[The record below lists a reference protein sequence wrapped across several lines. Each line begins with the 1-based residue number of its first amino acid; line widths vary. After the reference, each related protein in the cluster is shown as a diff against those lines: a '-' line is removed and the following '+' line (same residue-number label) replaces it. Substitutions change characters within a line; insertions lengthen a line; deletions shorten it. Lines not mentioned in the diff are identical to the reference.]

1 MDLKRSLGLRERCQ
15 PRRPTRASMVMP
27 RARCVHAERAID
39 ARRPGFP
46 QPLSLFLSPVLR
58 AAPCHPGRA
67 PGVASELGNQL
78 RPDGDHPNEKCDRR
92 QRRSLFHEYLQHAYL
107 LIRNIRRTL
116 FLFCSDL
123 SSVVVAQFEKCPL
136 WLILDWCRLP
146 KLRGGTCYATSRCDA
161 GGRSIDAIWYAASTN
176 SVVLG
181 RLGWVIVRTPDT
193 RNRSRPYP

>member
-1 MDLKRSLGLRERCQ
+1 MDLKRSLGLRERRQ
-15 PRRPTRASMVMP
+15 PRRPTRPSMVMP

-78 RPDGDHPNEKCDRR
+78 RPDGDHPDEKCDRR
-92 QRRSLFHEYLQHAYL
+92 QRRRLFHEYLQHAYL

-116 FLFCSDL
+116 FLFCSNL

-136 WLILDWCRLP
+136 WLILDRRAAFRNSGEERVMQLP
-146 KLRGGTCYATSRCDA
+146 VSMPGKINRCDLVRA
-161 GGRSIDAIWYAASTN
+161 WGVWGGS
-176 SVVLG
+176 
-181 RLGWVIVRTPDT
+181 
-193 RNRSRPYP
+193 